1 MKEIQKK
8 LDNLFIKAGQYH
20 RYQFIIL
27 ALFTLQ
33 FLGSQFFHVNFTYL
47 TSYPIIYFNNTE
59 IKIDAEWCRKYYN
72 GSHSIYQI
80 KIKFLK
86 VQ

>member
-47 TSYPIIYFNNTE
+47 TFANLNFQPL
-59 IKIDAEWCRKYYN
+59 KISVNWP
-72 GSHSIYQI
+72 
-80 KIKFLK
+80 
-86 VQ
+86 